1 MLEKLF
7 DAWCRYMHTRTM
19 WPAHGR
25 YTCSECHR
33 EYPVPWETPSRGIAV
48 MPHRQR
54 PAESPRL
61 VA

>member
-7 DAWCRYMHTRTM
+7 DAWCRRMHTRTM

-25 YTCSECHR
+25 YTCSECFR
-33 EYPVPWETPSRGIAV
+33 EHPVPWETPSHGIALL
-48 MPHRQR
+48 PR
-54 PAESPRL
+54 PAQTVESPRL